1 MQIPGLSVGI
11 VADDLTGACDT
22 ALQFFSAQAQ
32 THILLDFQKLAN
44 QELSQAASEQDNQVW
59 AINTGSRHMQPLE
72 AQSMVRQAVA
82 FGRDKLGVE
91 NFYKKIDS
99 TLRGHIAQ
107 ECLGMLDELKAQCAV
122 IVPAYPQEGRRTV
135 GGYQLVRGVPVEKTV
150 VARDPLFPVRQSHV
164 PTLLEQAT
172 RPGLVGHIPLSMV
185 LHGAGPVLVKLK
197 ELIEEGKKLVV
208 IDATSH
214 EDLEQIALAIEKAQK
229 YARVVPCGS
238 AGLANALAALWTN
251 RPELGANPVKG
262 KRSLQASPSP
272 ILIVNGSTTDTTRT
286 QTLRLMEN
294 YAYYGQ
300 GSSLELFELTPD
312 QILGLSPLDGL
323 LENLLAALGERNT
336 VVLSSALKEEACAR
350 TMNLA
355 KEHNLSDLE
364 ASERA
369 QKVLSM
375 LAESVYR
382 HKPVKLVLVGG
393 ETTCQ
398 VCQDLRST
406 QLEILAEADDSI
418 PLSTDSQGRWIIT
431 KSGGFGTPLALANVV
446 KFIKQHESTSVH
458 A

>member
-32 THILLDFQKLAN
+32 THILLDFQKLAKA
-44 QELSQAASEQDNQVW
+44 EGVLGSDEENQVW
-59 AINTGSRHMQPLE
+59 SINTGSRHMDPLE
-72 AQSMVRQAVA
+72 AQALVRRSVA
-82 FGRDKLGVE
+82 FCRDKLGVE

-99 TLRGHIAQ
+99 TLRGHIAH

-122 IVPAYPQEGRRTV
+122 IVPAYPLEGRRTV

-164 PTLLEQAT
+164 PTLLGQAT
-172 RPGLVGHIPLSMV
+172 KPGLVGHIPLSMV
-185 LHGAGPVLVKLK
+185 LHGAGPMLVKLK

-208 IDATSH
+208 IDATSN

-229 YARVVPCGS
+229 YARVIPCGS

-251 RPELGANPVKG
+251 QPEEKALSFKQNKG
-262 KRSLQASPSP
+262 LSAPPSP
-272 ILIVNGSTTDTTRT
+272 ILIVSGSTTDTSR
-286 QTLRLMEN
+286 QQALRLMEN
-294 YAYYGQ
+294 YPYYGQ
-300 GSSLELFELTPD
+300 GSHLEIFELTPD
-312 QILGLSPLDGL
+312 QILGLSPLDEL
-323 LENLLAALGERNT
+323 RDKLVAALGERNT
-336 VVLSSALKEEACAR
+336 VLLSSALKEETYAR
-350 TMNLA
+350 TVSLA
-355 KEHNLSDLE
+355 KEHNLPE
-364 ASERA
+364 ASASQQA
-369 QKVLSM
+369 QKVLSQ
-375 LAESVYR
+375 LVDEVLQQKS
-382 HKPVKLVLVGG
+382 VKLVLVGG

-398 VCQDLRST
+398 VCNQLKST

-418 PLSTDSQGRWIIT
+418 PLSIDNLGRWIIT